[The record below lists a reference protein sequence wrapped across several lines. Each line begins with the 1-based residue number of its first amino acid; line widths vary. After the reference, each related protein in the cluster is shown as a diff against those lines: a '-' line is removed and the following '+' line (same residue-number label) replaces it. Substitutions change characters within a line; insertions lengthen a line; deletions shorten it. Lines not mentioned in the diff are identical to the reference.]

1 MSKITKV
8 AQGYSPNVLFYTKR
22 ALLTDGNQILYESL
36 LSMWPFKTHR
46 KTDRH
51 LWNMTFKLTYTHTH
65 CLLLNH

>member
-36 LSMWPFKTHR
+36 LSM
-46 KTDRH
+46 
-51 LWNMTFKLTYTHTH
+51 
-65 CLLLNH
+65 